1 MALCREKTKSLGLV
15 EGTSQRDRR
24 ERQDR
29 GVTLLTAV
37 WAFLG
42 WLSVLGYLLVSSLV
56 LLRLWRPQRQQFPL
70 LNFLSLAT
78 IASHL
83 LYLVEGFLTG
93 QLKLDTPEAVAAILG
108 WFIAVGT
115 FGQWKLR
122 KIEAQLGILFPLS
135 AILLAFGIFEEPTQL
150 PPELRR
156 DILLVHVVL
165 LMVGYLMLMFSF
177 GTAVAHLLTLWLL
190 KRKRSL
196 AILDKFPPLEVTEQL
211 TNKLVLLGFPLLVLG
226 MVIGALWA
234 RLLGRSAWSDP
245 KVAFSVLTGGIFAV
259 YLHARFV
266 RKWEAPILHWL
277 IVIGFIFLL
286 VTFFAVRHTLA
297 TG

>member
-1 MALCREKTKSLGLV
+1 MTPLTVVLALLC
-15 EGTSQRDRR
+15 
-24 ERQDR
+24 
-29 GVTLLTAV
+29 
-37 WAFLG
+37 
-42 WLSVLGYLLVSSLV
+42 WLSVIGYLLVTGLV
-56 LLRLWRPQRQQFPL
+56 LLRLWKLQRQPSPL
-70 LNFLSLAT
+70 LNFLSL
-78 IASHL
+78 IAIFSHL

-93 QLKLDTPEAVAAILG
+93 RLKLNTPEAVAVVLG
-108 WFIAVGT
+108 WLIAVGA
-115 FGQWKLR
+115 FGQWRLQ

-135 AILLAFGIFEEPTQL
+135 AILLAFGIFEEPTQV
-150 PPELRR
+150 PPELRH
-156 DILLVHVVL
+156 DILVVHVAF
-165 LMVGYLMLMFSF
+165 LMAGYLMLMFSF
-177 GTAVAHLLTLWLL
+177 GAAVAHLITLWLL

-226 MVIGALWA
+226 MVVGALWA
-234 RLLGRSAWSDP
+234 WLTGRSAWNDP
-245 KVAFSVLTGGIFAV
+245 KVVLSILTGGIFAV

-266 RKWEAPILHWL
+266 RKWEATILHWI